1 MSWTKNREKLYEASV
16 STLRAISKNK
26 KITSKTGLS
35 QRPPTSVNIALPNV
49 PRSSKD
55 IYKWRGESDFQAFW
69 HLFHKKTRDFQ
80 LTLPAKMIFNELEIS
95 RVELLGCKKY
105 LGSKKNISEFTN
117 ARSDELEDEKS
128 LNFLSYG
135 ANLWIKKASGQY
147 LTDNSKNI
155 LNKFID
161 KYKIDDSCDLFRKN
175 LLASIDSQAEFEKNA
190 LKLLKK
196 INLLREDFEEDELDI
211 EDVPGS
217 TDEIENIDSNIE
229 EESITDEKLD
239 LEEFQEDF
247 NIDIQETV
255 DSIDDTSIE
264 EEIDSIAY
272 PNNQFKSNKEKDY
285 SIYTTNFDEIID
297 AKDLVTNDESLRLRN
312 QLDNLI
318 KPHIPTIGKL
328 ANRLQRL
335 LLAKQNTN
343 WNFNLDEGML
353 DNARL
358 HRIIANPRF
367 PLSFKQE
374 TENDFKDT
382 VVTLLI
388 DNSGSMR
395 GRSISLAAI
404 CADIIGSTLE
414 RCQVK
419 TEILGFTTKHWK
431 GGDSKKMWIINGN
444 TSNPGRLNDI
454 RHIVYKSADNS
465 WRRSRKYFGAML
477 REGLLKENIDGEALS
492 WSHER
497 LLKRQE
503 ERKILIVISD
513 GAPVDDST
521 LSANREDFLDNHLR
535 EIISKIEKESP
546 VELQVLKRQEER
558 KILIVISD
566 GAPVDDST
574 LSANRE
580 DFLDNHLREIISKI
594 EKESPV
600 ELQAI
605 GIGHDVTKYY
615 KNALTI
621 NRAEEL
627 GEVLLEELSKLFK
640 D

>member
-285 SIYTTNFDEIID
+285 SIYTTNFDEMID

-546 VELQVLKRQEER
+546 VELQ
-558 KILIVISD
+558 
-566 GAPVDDST
+566 
-574 LSANRE
+574 
-580 DFLDNHLREIISKI
+580 
-594 EKESPV
+594 
-600 ELQAI
+600 AI

>member
-211 EDVPGS
+211 EDAPGS
-217 TDEIENIDSNIE
+217 TDDIENIDSNIE
-229 EESITDEKLD
+229 EESVTDEKLD
-239 LEEFQEDF
+239 LEELHEDL
-247 NIDIQETV
+247 NIDIHEAV
-255 DSIDDTSIE
+255 DSINDTSIE
-264 EEIDSIAY
+264 DEIDSIAY

-546 VELQVLKRQEER
+546 VELQ
-558 KILIVISD
+558 
-566 GAPVDDST
+566 
-574 LSANRE
+574 
-580 DFLDNHLREIISKI
+580 
-594 EKESPV
+594 
-600 ELQAI
+600 AI